1 MYTHMVGWHD
11 RCNGHDLGQTSG
23 DGKGRGGLACCSPW
37 GCKESDMTGRL
48 NNNPVSSVSLE
59 KPY

>member
-23 DGKGRGGLACCSPW
+23 DGEGQSMGLQRVRHDW
-37 GCKESDMTGRL
+37 TT
-48 NNNPVSSVSLE
+48 E
-59 KPY
+59 KQQ